1 MARSVEKFCKVI
13 AQDEAK
19 SLRRELA
26 ATDLN
31 VEPIVKL
38 WVLRCLVHND
48 LVRSEEL
55 GRRTQ
60 YRLYKSLNLDI
71 DLKPAPEF
79 ESLSTKQAQ
88 SIHHKLEQELMRL
101 EAQAESIGVSK
112 QLHANVLQLAELLG
126 LSEIDQEI
134 LEFAVYVHSNSV
146 LKSFEIPV
154 QDTEGLAKIVSI
166 ALDRPLQEVARSIK
180 PASRLLKTG
189 MLSIDP
195 RSYSNLPSVL
205 ELFGSSFVER
215 ITTDSITPYDVLKG
229 RVDIA
234 KPPTLSLSDYAHVQT
249 SVGILIPFLRQAI
262 AVHKPGVNILIY
274 GYPGTGKTE
283 LSRLV
288 ASLLDCNL
296 FEVSSD
302 DEDGDSVSGS
312 ERWRSYCVAQNL
324 FKGQNTMIAFDE
336 AEDVFGSGGMASL
349 ASFFGLN
356 AKNHSDTVS
365 KAWINKKLEDNE
377 IPTIW
382 ISNSVDGI
390 DPAYVRRFDMVFEVP
405 IPPKHQRLAMLK
417 NVCHDTISDKQLE
430 QFASIKALAP
440 AIAARSAAVIRTIGE
455 EMPDADK
462 SSAFRFLIENTL
474 QAQGHHTLSLESPL
488 PAFYDPAFI
497 NANTD
502 LVTVADG
509 LKASGSARLCLFG
522 PPGTGK
528 TGYGRWLAEYLEKP
542 LLIKKVSDLMSAFV
556 GENEKNIAKAFRE
569 ATAENAILM
578 IDEVDSFLQDRQ
590 NAQRSW
596 ETTLVNEMLTQIES
610 FNGIFIASTNL
621 MDGLDP
627 AALRRF
633 DIKVMFDYLKP
644 TQAIALAERHC
655 AQMDLPPLT
664 HDDLAELNH
673 LRFLTP
679 GDFAAAARQH
689 RFKPYASSLD
699 LIKVLSA
706 ECKLKK
712 VAHPAI
718 GFCH

>member
-1 MARSVEKFCKVI
+1 MARNVEEFCKVI

-71 DLKPAPEF
+71 DLNPTPEF

-112 QLHANVLQLAELLG
+112 QLRANVLQLAELLG

-154 QDTEGLAKIVSI
+154 QDAECLAKIMSI
-166 ALDRPLQEVARSIK
+166 ALDRPLQDVARSIK

-234 KPPTLSLSDYAHVQT
+234 KPTTLSLPDYAHVQT
-249 SVGILIPFLRQAI
+249 PIGILIPFLRQAI
-262 AVHKPGVNILIY
+262 AAHKPGVNILIY
-274 GYPGTGKTE
+274 GCPGTGKTE

-296 FEVSSD
+296 FEVSSE

-349 ASFFGLN
+349 ASLFGMN
-356 AKNHSDTVS
+356 NERSDKVS

-377 IPTIW
+377 IPTLW

-390 DPAYVRRFDMVFEVP
+390 DPAYIRRFDMVFEVP
-405 IPPKHQRLAMLK
+405 IPPKHQRLTMLK
-417 NVCHDTISDKQLE
+417 KVCHDTIGDKQLE
-430 QFASIKALAP
+430 QFASIKTLAP
-440 AIAARSAAVIRTIGE
+440 AIAARSAAVIRTIGDK
-455 EMPDADK
+455 MPDAEK
-462 SSAFRFLIENTL
+462 SNAFQFLIENTL

-497 NANTD
+497 NAHAD
-502 LVTVADG
+502 LAAVADG
-509 LKASGSARLCLFG
+509 LKSSGSARLCLFG

-655 AQMDLPPLT
+655 AQMDLQPLT
-664 HDDLAELNH
+664 HDDLAELSH

>member
-1 MARSVEKFCKVI
+1 MARSIEEFCKVM

-19 SLRRELA
+19 SLRKGLA
-26 ATDLN
+26 AADLN

-38 WVLRCLVHND
+38 WILRCLVHND
-48 LVRSEEL
+48 LVRSEEV

-71 DLKPAPEF
+71 HLKPAPDF
-79 ESLSTKQAQ
+79 ESLSQKQAQ
-88 SIHHKLEQELMRL
+88 SIHHKLEQDLMAL
-101 EAQAESIGVSK
+101 EAQADSIGVSTL
-112 QLHANVLQLAELLG
+112 LHTNVLQLGELLG

-134 LEFAVYVHSNSV
+134 LEFAVYAHSNSV
-146 LKSFEIPV
+146 LKSFEIPI
-154 QDTEGLAKIVSI
+154 QDTESLAKILSI
-166 ALDRPLQEVARSIK
+166 ALDRPLQEVTRSIK
-180 PASRLLKTG
+180 PAGRLLKTG

-195 RSYSNLPSVL
+195 RSYSNLTTVL
-205 ELFGSSFVER
+205 ELFGSAFVER

-234 KPPTLSLSDYAHVQT
+234 KPTTLSLPDYAHVQT
-249 SVGILIPFLRQAI
+249 PIGILIPFLRQVITA
-262 AVHKPGVNILIY
+262 HKPGVNILIY
-274 GYPGTGKTE
+274 GCPGTGKTE

-288 ASLLDCNL
+288 ASLLECSL
-296 FEVSSD
+296 FEVSSE

-324 FKGQNTMIAFDE
+324 FKGQNTLIAFDE

-349 ASFFGLN
+349 ASLFGLN
-356 AKNHSDTVS
+356 AKESSGDVS

-390 DPAYVRRFDMVFEVP
+390 DPAYVRRFDMIFEVP
-405 IPPKHQRLAMLK
+405 IPPKKQRLTMLK
-417 NVCHDTISDKQLE
+417 KVCHDTISDKQLE

-440 AIAARSAAVIRTIGE
+440 AIAARSAAVIRAIGKA
-455 EMPDADK
+455 MPDAEK
-462 SSAFRFLIENTL
+462 SSAFQFLIENTL

-497 NANTD
+497 NANAD
-502 LVTVADG
+502 LAAVADG
-509 LKASGSARLCLFG
+509 LKASSSARLCLFG

-528 TGYGRWLAEYLEKP
+528 TGYGRWLADYLEKP

-556 GENEKNIAKAFRE
+556 GENEKNIARAFHE

-590 NAQRSW
+590 HAQRSW

-621 MDGLDP
+621 MDNLDQ

-644 TQAIALAERHC
+644 AQATALAERHC

-664 HDDLAELNH
+664 HDDLAALNQ

-689 RFKPYASSLD
+689 RFRPYASPLD
-699 LIKVLSA
+699 LIKVLGA
-706 ECKLKK
+706 ECNLKK
-712 VAHPAI
+712 AAHPAI

>member
-1 MARSVEKFCKVI
+1 MARRFNEFCKKM

-19 SLRRELA
+19 YLKRELDA
-26 ATDLN
+26 SGLH

-38 WVLRCLVHND
+38 WILRCLVHMD
-48 LVRSEEL
+48 LIRSEEM
-55 GRRTQ
+55 GRRAQ
-60 YRLYKSLNLDI
+60 YRLFKHLDLATE
-71 DLKPAPEF
+71 LKPGDDF
-79 ESLSTKQAQ
+79 ESLSNKQAE
-88 SIHHKLEQELMRL
+88 SIHHKLEQELITL
-101 EAQAESIGVSK
+101 EAEAKHFSVSK
-112 QLHANVLQLAELLG
+112 LVHENVLQLRELLG

-134 LEFAVYVHSNSV
+134 LEFAIYAHSNSV
-146 LKSFEIPV
+146 MKMLEITI
-154 QDTEGLAKIVSI
+154 QDTKFLAKILSV
-166 ALDRPLQEVARSIK
+166 ALARPLQDVTRSIK
-180 PASRLLKTG
+180 PSSRLLKSG

-195 RSYSNLPSVL
+195 RCYTELSSVL

-234 KPPTLSLSDYAHVQT
+234 KPSTLSLPDYAHVQT
-249 SVGILIPFLRQAI
+249 PVDILIPFLRQAI
-262 AVHKPGVNILIY
+262 AAHKPGVNILIY
-274 GYPGTGKTE
+274 GCPGTGKTE

-349 ASFFGLN
+349 ANFFGLN
-356 AKNHSDTVS
+356 AKEHSDTVS

-405 IPPKHQRLAMLK
+405 IPPKHQRLTMLK

-497 NANTD
+497 NADAD
-502 LVTVADG
+502 LAAVAEG
-509 LKASGSARLCLFG
+509 LKANDSARLCLFG

-528 TGYGRWLAEYLEKP
+528 TGYGRWLADHLEKP

-556 GENEKNIAKAFRE
+556 GENEKNIARAFRE

-590 NAQRSW
+590 SAQRSW

-655 AQMDLPPLT
+655 SQMDLPPLT